1 MRKSSLSL
9 ESVDPSTILWSPNPG
24 PQTRFLQSNASEIC
38 YGGAAGGG
46 KSDALFA
53 IPLHFVG
60 NPRFR
65 ALYLRRESKYL
76 AKAIQRT
83 SEIYPQ
89 LGARLTLH
97 PRIVWTFPS
106 GAELWLNH
114 CEHELDVRIYDS
126 FEFHLNLW
134 DELTHFTEAQYTGIN
149 ARLRTTDIT
158 LPTWS
163 RAATNPGG
171 TGHEWVFQRFAPWLN
186 PKYPH
191 PALPGEKRWFRGS
204 EEVPRGTPESLS
216 RTFIPALLEDNPY
229 LNKDDRY
236 KAQLRQ
242 LPSVRFEQLRRGN
255 WLVKPARKDYWDRDK
270 IRSLPGYPPKSMVK
284 ARVRAWDF
292 GATAKGD
299 WSVGVRG
306 SLLHSGLVVIEH
318 VVRFRGPP
326 DVVHAT
332 FAETAQSDKEF
343 DSRTVQ
349 VIPEDPGSAG
359 KFVVS
364 ELQRRNPLITIR
376 ARRPSGDKQA
386 RFGPVSSR
394 ALQGNVAVVDDGSW
408 DLNAYHDEL
417 DDFPFGRDD
426 QVDATSDMYAGLHET
441 QSVEGSLDDNNN
453 GWMDR

>member
-1 MRKSSLSL
+1 M
-9 ESVDPSTILWSPNPG
+9 DPSTILWQPNQG
-24 PQTRFLQSNASEIC
+24 PQTQFLQSNASEVL

-46 KSDALFA
+46 KSDGLLA
-53 IPLHFVG
+53 IPLYFKDFS
-60 NPRFR
+60 RFR
-65 ALYLRRESKYL
+65 GLYLRRENKYL

-89 LGARLTLH
+89 LGAKLTLH

-114 CEHELDVRIYDS
+114 CEHENNVRIYDS
-126 FEFHLNLW
+126 FEFHLTLW
-134 DELTHFTEAQYTGIN
+134 DELTHFTELQYTGIN
-149 ARLRTTDIT
+149 ARLRTTDPT

-171 TGHEWVFQRFAPWLN
+171 PGHEWVFKRFAPWLN
-186 PKYPH
+186 PKH
-191 PALPGEKRWFRGS
+191 PSQALPGEKRWFFG
-204 EEVPRGTPESLS
+204 ETEVPPGTPESLS

-242 LPSVRFEQLRRGN
+242 LPSVRFAQLRKGN

-270 IRSLPGYPPKSMVK
+270 IRTLPGYPPASMVK

-292 GATAKGD
+292 GATTKGD
-299 WSVGVRG
+299 YTVGVRG
-306 SLLHSGLVVIEH
+306 SLLHNGLVVIEH
-318 VVRFRGPP
+318 VARFRGPP
-326 DVVHAT
+326 DVVHT
-332 FAETAQSDKEF
+332 QFADVSASDKEF
-343 DSRTVQ
+343 DQRTVQ

-359 KFVVS
+359 KMVVS
-364 ELQRRNPLITIR
+364 EFLRRYPLVTIKT
-376 ARRPSGDKQA
+376 RRPSGDKQT
-386 RFGPVSSR
+386 RFGPVSAR
-394 ALQGNVAVVDDGSW
+394 ALNGNIAVVDDGSW

-426 QVDATSDMYAGLHET
+426 QVDATSDMYAELHST
-441 QSVEGSLDDNNN
+441 HSVEGALDND
-453 GWMDR
+453 GWIDR